1 MGKKEQAGT
10 EDKGVTKG
18 TREREEQKIIII
30 IIIIITYLTRIN
42 PSAEAVINGCLG
54 N

>member
-30 IIIIITYLTRIN
+30 IIIITYLTRIN